1 MKKKKQVKKE
11 IVDKAIKELEYVETL
26 NDLERKLGVKLT
38 DKTIEAIK
46 KELGRRKRKAIESK
60 RKYSAKGN
68 RDLVEH
74 SKAELR
80 RLEALTKH
88 FKEMYQGTKK
98 GNIESIEE
106 EKQELIKRIIKN
118 GYWPDD
124 TTKTVFMT
132 SLTYPIHEDRIEAIS
147 KIMQRY
153 VEEVNRLINLE
164 ITTQKEMTSQEQ
176 KPKTRPR
183 YYSPWLK
190 TTTPT
195 KEFYAPYQE
204 QFENIISTLSLSK
217 TMLQHL
223 NRLAQLESEELQF
236 VTKPEMTTDEL
247 MDSREFIIPRNEA
260 EKMFKLV
267 LQKID
272 KGNYKTFIQSNE
284 IPEEFIKMIS
294 MIKSLPKYEL
304 EELGRIAL
312 SVIKNK
318 RNKITKG
325 QSIVLDNERDFL
337 KRLENMIKDIIPVIY
352 EEEENTSTYYDILT
366 LLMKKDYNFDY
377 IKELLS
383 IDEFMRARKK
393 LEYKEGPAHNKR
405 RYHKSEHI
413 ILYALDQFILNY
425 KLKLRNQKLAYVEPS
440 YYKEIIKLFIKN
452 KVELTPE
459 EVAKYSTRLEEFKDY
474 IKHKGYQTT
483 QIVIDDI
490 NEITNLTK
498 IPEKPKKENVQR
510 LSKEQQQDIINHGM
524 KIGIEQ
530 NTKRGYRNTYPSDT
544 IKTFKIEG
552 IEPYAFSITYNEN
565 GSRSIGIHVLDSSKI
580 VKEDISFREDLKNGF
595 VKLPKMESSEIYPTF
610 LYQFRINNDSSMKSE
625 QMTPTNL
632 LIDKTFSIAD
642 LERYRDIPELKELSY
657 FLSLIQDE
665 LLLEKGTYDISTSE
679 LINMFLSEKI
689 STKFKESNIPFVF
702 QTTLPN
708 QEAIV
713 EENHNETCEL
723 LSSIPRNKAHQIY
736 GILDSRSLTST
747 YFTATKKSESRVE
760 FNPETELGVYL
771 LETFHDI
778 LEGRYNPNEAAT
790 ATLALLESLNAN
802 HEYIPVALQSSNERE
817 VAQTNRAYQK
827 ANHK

>member
-1 MKKKKQVKKE
+1 
-11 IVDKAIKELEYVETL
+11 
-26 NDLERKLGVKLT
+26 
-38 DKTIEAIK
+38 
-46 KELGRRKRKAIESK
+46 
-60 RKYSAKGN
+60 
-68 RDLVEH
+68 
-74 SKAELR
+74 
-80 RLEALTKH
+80 
-88 FKEMYQGTKK
+88 
-98 GNIESIEE
+98 
-106 EKQELIKRIIKN
+106 
-118 GYWPDD
+118 
-124 TTKTVFMT
+124 
-132 SLTYPIHEDRIEAIS
+132 
-147 KIMQRY
+147 
-153 VEEVNRLINLE
+153 
-164 ITTQKEMTSQEQ
+164 
-176 KPKTRPR
+176 
-183 YYSPWLK
+183 
-190 TTTPT
+190 
-195 KEFYAPYQE
+195 
-204 QFENIISTLSLSK
+204 
-217 TMLQHL
+217 
-223 NRLAQLESEELQF
+223 
-236 VTKPEMTTDEL
+236 
-247 MDSREFIIPRNEA
+247 
-260 EKMFKLV
+260 
-267 LQKID
+267 
-272 KGNYKTFIQSNE
+272 
-284 IPEEFIKMIS
+284 MIS

-312 SVIKNK
+312 CVIKNK

-377 IKELLS
+377 IKELLN

-498 IPEKPKKENVQR
+498 IPEKPKKANVQR
-510 LSKEQQQDIINHGM
+510 LSKEQQQDIINYGM
-524 KIGIEQ
+524 RMGIEQ
-530 NTKRGYRNTYPSDT
+530 NTTRGYRNTYPSDT

-679 LINMFLSEKI
+679 LISMFLSEKI
-689 STKFKESNIPFVF
+689 STNFKESNIPFVF

-747 YFTATKKSESRVE
+747 YFTATKKRESRVE
-760 FNPETELGVYL
+760 INPETELGVYL
-771 LETFHDI
+771 LDTFHDI
-778 LEGRYNPNEAAT
+778 LEGRYNPNEAST
-790 ATLALLESLNAN
+790 ETLALLESLNAN
-802 HEYIPVALQSSNERE
+802 HEYIPAALQSSNERE